1 MESLNTKYTFYTL
14 YTVHSPPGRRAFFTT
29 GEIARLCQV
38 TKRTVITWIDGGRL
52 KGFRIPG
59 GRHRRVAA
67 RDLAAFMKSHG
78 IPDLERH
85 LPRRRILVVDDDP
98 DFAGLLGDALQDRY
112 DVVTAGTALDA
123 AAQLAEFEPDLVLL
137 DVRLPDVSGLEVCRH
152 FRERRPGARRPAILV
167 MSAYGRELSRA
178 DLRRS
183 GADAFLPKPVRLADL
198 RRRIRGMVG

>member
-1 MESLNTKYTFYTL
+1 LNPKYTFYTL
-14 YTVHSPPGRRAFFTT
+14 YTVKGPTGRRAFYTT

-85 LPRRRILVVDDDP
+85 LPRRRILVVDDDA

-123 AAQLAEFEPDLVLL
+123 VAKLAEFEPDLVLL

-152 FRERRPGARRPAILV
+152 FRERHKGARQPAILV
-167 MSAYGRELSRA
+167 MSAYGRELSPA
-178 DLRRS
+178 ALEKS

-198 RRRIRGMVG
+198 RKRIRGMVG

>member
-1 MESLNTKYTFYTL
+1 MAGG
-14 YTVHSPPGRRAFFTT
+14 PRRRAFYTT

-38 TKRTVITWIDGGRL
+38 TKRTVITWIDAGRL

-67 RDLAAFMKSHG
+67 PDLADFMKLHA

-98 DFAGLLGDALQDRY
+98 DFAGLLEDALRDRY
-112 DVVTAGTALDA
+112 DVATAGTALA
-123 AAQLAEFEPDLVLL
+123 AASRLAEFQPDLVLL

-152 FRERRPGARRPAILV
+152 FRERSTDARRPAILV
-167 MSAYGRELSRA
+167 MSAYGREISRA
-178 DLRRS
+178 ALKKS
-183 GADAFLPKPVRLADL
+183 GADAFLPKPLSLADL
-198 RRRIRGMVG
+198 RKRIRGMVG

>member
-1 MESLNTKYTFYTL
+1 MNSKYTFYTL
-14 YTVHSPPGRRAFFTT
+14 YTVKGPTGRRAFYTT

-78 IPDLERH
+78 IPDLDRH

-98 DFAGLLGDALQDRY
+98 DFAALLGDALQDRY
-112 DVVTAGTALDA
+112 DVLTAGTALDA
-123 AAQLAEFEPDLVLL
+123 VAKLAEFEPDLVLL

-152 FRERRPGARRPAILV
+152 FRERHKGARQPAILV
-167 MSAYGRELSRA
+167 MSAYGRELSPA
-178 DLRRS
+178 ALEKS
-183 GADAFLPKPVRLADL
+183 GADDFLPKPVRLAEL
-198 RRRIRGMVG
+198 RKRIRGMVG

>member
-1 MESLNTKYTFYTL
+1 MIGGPK
-14 YTVHSPPGRRAFFTT
+14 RRAFYTT

-67 RDLAAFMKSHG
+67 PDLAAFMKRHE

-85 LPRRRILVVDDDP
+85 LPRRRILVVDDDA
-98 DFAGLLGDALQDRY
+98 DFAGLLEDALRDRY
-112 DVVTAGTALDA
+112 DVATAGTALDA
-123 AAQLAEFEPDLVLL
+123 ASRLAEFQPDLVLL

-152 FRERRPGARRPAILV
+152 FRERSTDARRPAILV
-167 MSAYGRELSRA
+167 MSAYGREISRA
-178 DLRRS
+178 ALKKS
-183 GADAFLPKPVRLADL
+183 GADDFLPKPVALADL
-198 RRRIRGMVG
+198 RKRIRGMVG